1 LLTFAQWTIRIE
13 YTLYMYWYIYIYV
26 DGYFDI
32 IIIYLILLLFISS
45 YQVSFVSEQNFT
57 NRVKYTDKV
66 RAKIR

>member
-1 LLTFAQWTIRIE
+1 
-13 YTLYMYWYIYIYV
+13 MYWYVYIYV